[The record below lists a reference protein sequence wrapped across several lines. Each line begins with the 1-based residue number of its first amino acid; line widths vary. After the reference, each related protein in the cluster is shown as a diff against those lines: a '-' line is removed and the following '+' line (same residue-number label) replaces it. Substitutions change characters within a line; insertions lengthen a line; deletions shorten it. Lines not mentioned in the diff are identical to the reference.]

1 MELLIKSKVSLVINV
16 CYMIL
21 ALFMIVGTLSGNER
35 ASIGLAIVCVSW
47 VTLQII
53 ELGFASIRA
62 LSIKR
67 MLEKKGVKLGTDA
80 DIMNLINDQIKN
92 EKKNDD

>member
-1 MELLIKSKVSLVINV
+1 MELLIKSKISLVINV

-21 ALFMIVGTLSGNER
+21 AMFMIVGTLSGNEK

-53 ELGFASIRA
+53 AVGFASIRA
-62 LSIKR
+62 LSIKNA
-67 MLEKKGVKLGTDA
+67 LEKNGVKLGSGE
-80 DIMNLINDQIKN
+80 DIIKLINDQIKD